1 MLRALDSGSDEP
13 VNVRFGEASRDLLT
27 DFLTHL
33 NTQNKE
39 KLHTLPACCGSFK
52 DRRLMECI
60 LLMTKEL
67 RLDPLVGY
75 HAIEMLQ
82 RFMLKHLAGL
92 LAPPTPE
99 GRSDGPLVPQLQQ
112 KFPLL
117 VFSCLQL
124 SSKLLLHS
132 HRINNETAVH
142 FLHSVGCE
150 VSRQAVLEAE
160 LLVCRELHFA
170 LHAPDPL
177 TFVET
182 LLEVLG
188 EKPDASLPDATDG
201 DKQQLLRLSVCRTQ
215 RAVRPLGG
223 AAPAESACS
232 AVCHPTE
239 EQHLPGAAGRDH
251 LLCQALR
258 PAQQV
263 PDGDRRL
270 HAVGGGRGRHRLL
283 RAVGHRVEADRGR
296 AEQHHRNLQ
305 EERL

>member
-188 EKPDASLPDATDG
+188 HNVPSVPLVALHRLSLHVLQFVTLQRSNIFQALLAVTTCCARPSAQLSRFLTVTEDFMLLAVGVVATASFVLSATEWKQIVEELSNITGISRRSVCDFAHVTLTHLVQEQVEGTASL
-201 DKQQLLRLSVCRTQ
+201 
-215 RAVRPLGG
+215 
-223 AAPAESACS
+223 
-232 AVCHPTE
+232 
-239 EQHLPGAAGRDH
+239 
-251 LLCQALR
+251 
-258 PAQQV
+258 
-263 PDGDRRL
+263 
-270 HAVGGGRGRHRLL
+270 
-283 RAVGHRVEADRGR
+283 
-296 AEQHHRNLQ
+296 
-305 EERL
+305 